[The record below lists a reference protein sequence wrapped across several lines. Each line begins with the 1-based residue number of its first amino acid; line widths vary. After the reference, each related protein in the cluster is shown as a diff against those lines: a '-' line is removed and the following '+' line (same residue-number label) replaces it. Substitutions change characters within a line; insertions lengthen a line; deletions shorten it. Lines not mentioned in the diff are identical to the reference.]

1 VTGRLVRAERSGP
14 IDVLVLDS
22 QHNRNALSVRLL
34 EELLE
39 HVGRSA
45 AGEARALVLDHD
57 GPVFCSGVDLRE
69 RQELGTA
76 AQTHSEL
83 LGRLLQDLWA
93 YPKPVLCRVAGA
105 VRGGGMGLVACSDIL
120 VASAAASFAY
130 SEVRVG
136 VAPAIVASVALAKT
150 PLGLLLPWLLT
161 GEPFGADV
169 ARDMGLISRVTT
181 DAPSL
186 EPETSAIVKSGPKAV
201 QAIKRLARDLSAAD
215 VRQRLE
221 EMTALSAQLFAEPE
235 ALEGMAA
242 FSARRPPAWATPAGS
257 TP

>member
-22 QHNRNALSVRLL
+22 PHNRNALSIRLL
-34 EELLE
+34 EELLQ

-57 GPVFCSGVDLRE
+57 GPVFCAGVDLRE
-69 RQELGTA
+69 RRELGTA
-76 AQTHSEL
+76 AQTHSDL
-83 LGRLLQDLWA
+83 LGRLLQELWV
-93 YPKPVLCRVAGA
+93 YPEPVLCRVAGA
-105 VRGGGMGLVACSDIL
+105 VRGGGMGLVACSDIV
-120 VASAAASFAY
+120 VASRAASFAY

-136 VAPAIVASVALAKT
+136 VAPALVASVALAKA

-169 ARDMGLISRVTT
+169 ARQMGLVSRVTT

-186 EPETSAIVKSGPKAV
+186 EPETSAIVKGGPKAMR
-201 QAIKRLARDLSAAD
+201 AIKRLARDLSAAD
-215 VRQRLE
+215 VRERLE
-221 EMTALSAQLFAEPE
+221 EMVALSAQLFADPE

-242 FSARRPPAWATPAGS
+242 FSDRRPPAWAT
-257 TP
+257 